1 MDPPA
6 HLSINLN
13 RFLGTDVAWVSI
25 LEGVLPGGC
34 QHSLVCNNEVCHS
47 GSCTQSNSPL
57 LTQHSINRIRNHL
70 ERVFKTCGDDESL
83 SCGVEVVPR
92 PWQHPNAGQLM
103 QASSVQP
110 MAQKRTRLRSHGIQG
125 RVYAYSGNS
134 SCKTCNDGGLRS
146 CDDSLCQPYRAKNE
160 ISDRTKCG
168 GNQMLR

>member
-125 RVYAYSGNS
+125 RVCLQWEQQLQNLQRRRPSL
-134 SCKTCNDGGLRS
+134 LRRLPLPTIPS
-146 CDDSLCQPYRAKNE
+146 KERDQR
-160 ISDRTKCG
+160 
-168 GNQMLR
+168 